1 MPFTFLLLFGS
12 NAVRGQNISIDTSAG
27 ARGQTI
33 DGFGTCL
40 SGSEGQ
46 QAWWQELYFDDLE
59 SSILRVDLTPAFK
72 SPYSDFVYNSPWYGN
87 NPALP
92 GPDGNN
98 VRTYTNAAD
107 YTRLFAGHQAGIAV
121 LGPDISQ
128 NTNYFNFDA
137 VKVAGTLAALGQTKA
152 ARLGDFKLVGSLW
165 SPAPWVKVQS
175 GNLCPNL
182 GGSPMPVAG
191 TPWPFIWGGNFAGG
205 KLDTSDT
212 PLSIFDDS
220 AQGGS
225 GPTSALTQFARC
237 TAAYL
242 RGFQQT
248 YHVRFY
254 AVSIQNE
261 LNFEEFY
268 NSCTYPLSSGYIA
281 ALKAVRTELDKY
293 PDLAPIRLM
302 GPEDLLGGDVWG
314 MWQYGSGSSL
324 IHKNLQYLQNIA
336 GDPQAAA
343 ALAFFCI
350 HGYASDGVS
359 AANATPTVWNWWAN
373 GWTGSPT
380 PGVPPNV
387 KGFTAYARKSW
398 MTETSGEDPAWL
410 SPTTGFPN
418 NGAWSLALR
427 LHQAL
432 TAGQES
438 AWVYW
443 QMTDG
448 NSVGASTLT
457 SQATLT
463 NSPKYIAAK
472 HFFRYIRPGAVRVAA
487 TVSGSTNLLASA
499 FLHET
504 NQSLTV
510 VLLNSGSSPLSTTI
524 ALPSQPPGLSQ
535 LRVFTSSD
543 SAYWQA
549 ATVPVAGG
557 SITVSLPGYGVATLY
572 GTSPATLTAR
582 LAGPDT
588 VVLSWPRAN
597 AGFALQFASSLVP
610 PVVWA
615 TDTNSVSLSGGLGT
629 VIEPIVSRGRFYRL
643 TLGY

>member
-1 MPFTFLLLFGS
+1 
-12 NAVRGQNISIDTSAG
+12 
-27 ARGQTI
+27 
-33 DGFGTCL
+33 
-40 SGSEGQ
+40 
-46 QAWWQELYFDDLE
+46 
-59 SSILRVDLTPAFK
+59 
-72 SPYSDFVYNSPWYGN
+72 
-87 NPALP
+87 
-92 GPDGNN
+92 
-98 VRTYTNAAD
+98 
-107 YTRLFAGHQAGIAV
+107 
-121 LGPDISQ
+121 
-128 NTNYFNFDA
+128 
-137 VKVAGTLAALGQTKA
+137 
-152 ARLGDFKLVGSLW
+152 
-165 SPAPWVKVQS
+165 
-175 GNLCPNL
+175 
-182 GGSPMPVAG
+182 
-191 TPWPFIWGGNFAGG
+191 
-205 KLDTSDT
+205 
-212 PLSIFDDS
+212 
-220 AQGGS
+220 
-225 GPTSALTQFARC
+225 
-237 TAAYL
+237 
-242 RGFQQT
+242 
-248 YHVRFY
+248 
-254 AVSIQNE
+254 
-261 LNFEEFY
+261 
-268 NSCTYPLSSGYIA
+268 
-281 ALKAVRTELDKY
+281 
-293 PDLAPIRLM
+293 
-302 GPEDLLGGDVWG
+302 
-314 MWQYGSGSSL
+314 
-324 IHKNLQYLQNIA
+324 
-336 GDPQAAA
+336 
-343 ALAFFCI
+343 
-350 HGYASDGVS
+350 
-359 AANATPTVWNWWAN
+359 
-373 GWTGSPT
+373 
-380 PGVPPNV
+380 
-387 KGFTAYARKSW
+387 

-643 TLGY
+643 TFDY